1 MKKIEVFLIAVLF
14 SVTNCY
20 GTEMEEN
27 YFSEANENIVTF
39 EIDLTYGN
47 IAFDVYNN
55 DTGIFI
61 EKLYLSPNKKT
72 YRYAKG
78 LNLKLVETTSAS
90 SYEKINDIY
99 LNDESKI
106 IKFERKLKR
115 MNITFVTR
123 YRSYGKYYKPY
134 ETNSNVTIYDEGFNE
149 IGTCKSDGNCEYV
162 LDYGIYFVKDNESG
176 YTSKELIKNDRIVN
190 VTRYLINGI
199 LTDEEITIENTTRI
213 GKLYYFDSPSEL
225 KKITINDE
233 TCNLGD
239 ASKYYYINGEGLF
252 YKYSKKDE
260 VINKDN
266 EENKDLDNNN
276 NNNNNNNNSTG
287 EENNNGNSTNDN
299 EKDNNNDNDLK
310 DEDLSNEENVGSSND
325 NDNKTTNES
334 DNNKDL
340 KKKDNEDNNEDK
352 NDKIGYNDEEN
363 SEKDSNI
370 SSEGTIIITI
380 PNTEISLTNLI
391 YFKNK
396 ACFEEEL

>member
-20 GTEMEEN
+20 GAEMEEN

-61 EKLYLSPNKKT
+61 EKLYLSPDKKT
-72 YRYAKG
+72 YRYARG

-90 SYEKINDIY
+90 SYEKLNDIY

-162 LDYGIYFVKDNESG
+162 LDYGTYFVKDNESG

-225 KKITINDE
+225 KEITINDE

-266 EENKDLDNNN
+266 EENKDLDNN

-340 KKKDNEDNNEDK
+340 KEKDNEDNNEDK

>member
-61 EKLYLSPNKKT
+61 EKLYLSPDKKT

-90 SYEKINDIY
+90 SYEKLNDIY
-99 LNDESKI
+99 LNDESKT

-225 KKITINDE
+225 KKITIHDE

-276 NNNNNNNNSTG
+276 N
-287 EENNNGNSTNDN
+287 
-299 EKDNNNDNDLK
+299 NNNDNDLK

>member
-20 GTEMEEN
+20 GAEMEEN

-61 EKLYLSPNKKT
+61 EKLYLSPDKKT

-90 SYEKINDIY
+90 SYEKLNDIY
-99 LNDESKI
+99 LNDESKT

-162 LDYGIYFVKDNESG
+162 LDYGTYFVKDNESG

>member
-20 GTEMEEN
+20 GAEMEEN

-61 EKLYLSPNKKT
+61 EKLYLSPDKKT

-90 SYEKINDIY
+90 SYEKLNDIY
-99 LNDESKI
+99 LNDESKT

-162 LDYGIYFVKDNESG
+162 LDYGTYFVKDNESG

-299 EKDNNNDNDLK
+299 EKDNNDDNDLK

>member
-20 GTEMEEN
+20 GTEMEVN

-61 EKLYLSPNKKT
+61 EKLYLSPDKMT

-90 SYEKINDIY
+90 SYEKLNDIY
-99 LNDESKI
+99 LNDESKT
-106 IKFERKLKR
+106 IKYERKLKR

-225 KKITINDE
+225 KEITIIDE

-310 DEDLSNEENVGSSND
+310 DEDLSNEENVGSSSD

-340 KKKDNEDNNEDK
+340 KEKDNEDNNEDK

-363 SEKDSNI
+363 SKKDSNI
-370 SSEGTIIITI
+370 SSEDTIIITI

-396 ACFEEEL
+396 AYFEEEL

>member
-20 GTEMEEN
+20 GTEMEVN

-61 EKLYLSPNKKT
+61 EKLYLSPDKMT

-90 SYEKINDIY
+90 SYEKLNDIY
-99 LNDESKI
+99 LNDESKT
-106 IKFERKLKR
+106 IKYERKLKR

-225 KKITINDE
+225 KEITIIDE

-266 EENKDLDNNN
+266 EENKDLDNN